1 MLNGIHLVDYGNHR
15 DTRLTFGR
23 MTALVGQNGAGKTNA
38 MRAVLEMAKRH
49 TDEDIRPADV
59 SKMLRSGSKEWIL
72 ETSWPGPLNKKSGS
86 WAERVNSHGSAAWLW
101 RKAPIHGDDSW
112 LPVPADWTGAPLWDD
127 NPTMIEPGKV
137 ANELDPGTIVKP
149 FQQQPS
155 KYAWASQYFKTSGS
169 FLQGPSYSESVPP
182 SLGENC
188 RDLAWM
194 IAYLKGDKEEIFDD
208 ITDALRQVVP
218 TFKRV
223 RHRPK
228 PVMRI
233 EKKEIIINNQTQL
246 YDDKQQVMGQELR
259 FDMASGNDLPASSI
273 SEGTLISLAILTAVI
288 YEAREGQQTI
298 LLDDV
303 ESGLH
308 PSAQRDLVRQLTLL
322 QKNRPE
328 LQIIFSSH
336 SPYIIDE
343 MKPEDVWLFAPDK
356 EGIAHCAKLSDH
368 PDAERALEVLTT
380 GEFWSAEGESWVLD
394 RAKRSNEEAVVTK

>member
-1 MLNGIHLVDYGNHR
+1 MLNGIHLVNFCNHR

-38 MRAVLEMAKRH
+38 MRAVLEIAKRYA
-49 TDEDIRPADV
+49 DEDIRPTDV
-59 SKMLRSGSKEWIL
+59 SKVLRSGSKEWIL
-72 ETSWPGPLNKKSGS
+72 ETSWPGPLNKKLGC
-86 WAERVNSHGSAAWLW
+86 WAERIDSHGSIAWLW
-101 RKAPIHGDDSW
+101 RKAALNGDTSW
-112 LPVPADWTGAPLWDD
+112 LPVQADWTKAPVWDD
-127 NPTMIEPGKV
+127 NPSMIEADKV
-137 ANELDPGTIVKP
+137 AKELDPGTVIKP

-155 KYAWASQYFKTSGS
+155 KYAWTSRYFKTSGS

-194 IAYLKGDKEEIFDD
+194 IAYLKGDKEEIFND
-208 ITDALRQVVP
+208 ITQALRQVVP

-228 PVMRI
+228 SVMRL
-233 EKKEIIINNQTQL
+233 EKKEVVINNQTQF
-246 YDDKQQVMGQELR
+246 YDDRQQVMGQELR

-308 PSAQRDLVRQLTLL
+308 PSAQRDLVRQLRRL
-322 QKNRPE
+322 QKDRPE

-343 MKPEDVWLFAPDK
+343 MQPEDVWLFAPDE

-368 PDAERALEVLTT
+368 PDAKRALEVLTT

-394 RAKRSNEEAVVTK
+394 RAKQSSVEAVAAK